1 MKQALQ
7 LKLGQHLTM
16 TPQLQQA
23 IRLLQLSTLEL
34 QSEVQQVLEEN
45 PMLEQDE
52 ENLDTSAATA
62 SEIDRDKD
70 NITSDKQD
78 ATDNNHDN
86 SAAAENDDPHL
97 DMENNQ
103 QMPDELAV
111 DANWED
117 TYDITTAT
125 ATSNQSNNDSG
136 HDFLENQ
143 SIDENTLSEHLIWQL
158 KNSQFSDNDFIIAI
172 AVIDAINDDGYLTE
186 TVEQIFDGLKN
197 ELDIEIDE
205 VEAVLHR
212 VQRFDPVGIAARN
225 LRECLLLQLEPF
237 DPQTTPGLADVKNI
251 IEHHLNLLGA
261 HDYVRLQK
269 KTNRNEQQLH
279 ELILFIQSLN
289 PKPGDAISNNNAQ
302 YVVPDIFVRKVNGQ
316 WQVSLNP
323 EASPKL
329 KINTIYES
337 HLKNAG
343 RGNNTSHLR
352 NSLQEARWFLK
363 SLQSRSDTLKRVGDA
378 IVKRQRLFL
387 DYGDEGM
394 KPMVLRDIAEELEMH
409 ESTISRVTTNKYMH
423 TPRGVFEFKFFFSSH
438 VATAD
443 GGECSATAIR
453 SMIKKLIESENQKKP
468 MSDNKISLLLVKE
481 GINVAR
487 RTVAKYRESMLIPPS
502 NERKRLF

>member
-1 MKQALQ
+1 MKPTLQ

-34 QSEVQQVLEEN
+34 QSEIQQALEEN
-45 PMLEQDE
+45 PMLEHDE
-52 ENLDTSAATA
+52 DNLETTADTENLAEKQELENLSTA
-62 SEIDRDKD
+62 NEK
-70 NITSDKQD
+70 N
-78 ATDNNHDN
+78 
-86 SAAAENDDPHL
+86 AENEDPHL
-97 DMENNQ
+97 DMENQ
-103 QMPDELAV
+103 KEMPDELAV
-111 DANWED
+111 DSNWED

-125 ATSNQSNNDSG
+125 APSSQSSSDSNN
-136 HDFLENQ
+136 DFLENQ
-143 SIDENTLSEHLIWQL
+143 SIEGDTLSEHLIWQL
-158 KNSQFSDNDFIIAI
+158 HNSQFSDNDQIIAI
-172 AVIDAINDDGYLTE
+172 AIIDAINDDGYLTE
-186 TVEQIFDGLKN
+186 SIEEIFDGLKD

-212 VQRFDPVGIAARN
+212 IQRFDPIGIAARD
-225 LRECLLLQLEPF
+225 LRECLLLQLEQY
-237 DPQTTPGLADVKNI
+237 DEKTPELADVKNI
-251 IEHHLNLLGA
+251 IEHHLDLLGA
-261 HDYVRLQK
+261 HDYARLQK
-269 KTNRNEQQLH
+269 KTRRDEEQLKK
-279 ELILFIQSLN
+279 LITFIQALN
-289 PKPGDAISNNNAQ
+289 PKPGASISRNNAQ
-302 YVVPDIFVRKVNGQ
+302 YVIPDIFVRKINGQ
-316 WQVSLNP
+316 WHVSLNP
-323 EASPKL
+323 EASPNL
-329 KINTIYES
+329 RINAVYEN

-363 SLQSRSDTLKRVGDA
+363 SLQSRSDTLQRVGEA

-409 ESTISRVTTNKYMH
+409 ESTISRVTTNKFMH

-438 VATAD
+438 VSTAD

-453 SMIKKLIESENQKKP
+453 SMVKKLIENENPKKP
-468 MSDNKISLLLVKE
+468 MSDNKISSLLVKE

-502 NERKRLF
+502 NERKRLA